1 MYIIYIYTIYKSN
14 TLHGIIRG
22 QKCKNTGTSC
32 IQPSYA
38 LWMEF
43 CKENGVIHG
52 SSLRHLLFTYVSLEC
67 IYTYNL

>member
-1 MYIIYIYTIYKSN
+1 M
-14 TLHGIIRG
+14 
-22 QKCKNTGTSC
+22 KNTGTSC

-67 IYTYNL
+67 IYTYNLSKNVYPQLNFKKYLIIKY